1 MTKEKSQS
9 HEKDKGALDTLL
21 RLPRKNLEERVAR
34 LQSEIASR
42 EDLSRQL
49 ISEWDN
55 KQARLNDRID
65 RLCYTSQNPLGFQAR
80 KDAESQVS
88 RLQDLRTREL
98 ASSFRDLLD
107 LRERLET
114 AREELD
120 TEKHKL
126 ELLDS

>member
-1 MTKEKSQS
+1 MTKDKSQS
-9 HEKDKGALDTLL
+9 NEKDKDALGTLL

-34 LQSEIASR
+34 LQSEIAYR

-49 ISEWDN
+49 KSEWDN
-55 KQARLNDRID
+55 KQARLEDRID

-107 LRERLET
+107 LREKLES
-114 AREELD
+114 AREELEN
-120 TEKHKL
+120 EKHKL